1 MVKKIIILGELNKK
15 HLLPFFLAVYQIVKK
30 IFNKYYPEKIGNS
43 VFSTYATSLGMLSII
58 FLPYIFKLKIQEDE
72 KEKEIHKDKWLHYLL
87 LILIN
92 WIYDTTKIA
101 IFTAKSLASKG
112 KSEIN
117 YMNPLAEGPFAYIGL
132 EMILLTVASI
142 IVLKYKYFIHHVI
155 SIIAFILLGNIT
167 DLILSYYY
175 KLIEFGAIAIIMQ
188 IFNVLTDVIYY
199 YYQKYLMEKLFYPYW
214 KISFTI
220 GISLFIYS
228 TALLLDVLVKKENAH
243 IINGK
248 AFYLYFKTGDAGI
261 KIGKILLNYFL
272 SVIGTILNILNI
284 YYFNPNYI
292 LISYQFSK
300 LVDVLITKPEK
311 TKLYF
316 IIFFV
321 FQLFF
326 LMIYLEILELNFCN
340 LNKNT
345 RNNIAFR
352 SITESSELTSR
363 NISDDYI
370 DIDIN
375 REYTINIKE
384 NDDKNI
390 EMHSQSQDDNE
401 TSY

>member
-15 HLLPFFLAVYQIVKK
+15 HLLPFFLAVFQIVKK

-92 WIYDTTKIA
+92 WIYNTTKVAVI
-101 IFTAKSLASKG
+101 IAKSLASKVNSG
-112 KSEIN
+112 IN
-117 YMNPLAEGPFAYIGL
+117 QTFNPLAEGPFAYIGL

-155 SIIAFILLGNIT
+155 SIVAFILLGNIC

-175 KLIEFGAIAIIMQ
+175 QITELSAASIIMQ
-188 IFNVLTDVIYY
+188 VLSVLTDVIYY

-228 TALLLDVLVKKENAH
+228 TALLIDVLVKKENAQ

-248 AFYLYFKTGDAGI
+248 AFYLYFQTGEAGI
-261 KIGKILLNYFL
+261 KIGKILMTYFL
-272 SVIGTILNILNI
+272 SVISTILYILNI

-300 LVDVLITKPEK
+300 FVDVLINEPQT

-326 LMIYLEILELNFCN
+326 LMIYLEILEFNFCN

-345 RNNIAFR
+345 KKNIEFR
-352 SITESSELTSR
+352 SLLESQGSIERSVSEDL
-363 NISDDYI
+363 IA
-370 DIDIN
+370 IDIN
-375 REYTINIKE
+375 KDYSLNINE
-384 NDDKNI
+384 NEDNI
-390 EMHSQSQDDNE
+390 EMITKDDNE
-401 TSY
+401 ANH